1 MAALFGLIGRFFAWW
16 FGELAACI
24 PGGLRNL
31 AAGRRHQLAVDY
43 RENELGLRRRVGGR
57 WGDLGTIAV
66 DPAVPASARAALRDR
81 LRGIRRGGM
90 EVVLRLPA
98 AQVLR
103 RQLDLPLAAAENLRE
118 VLSFEMDRL
127 TPFKA
132 EDVAYDFRVAGTDR
146 EAERLTVDLAV
157 APRALVDEAVR
168 VAQGVGLSPHRVA
181 LAEDDGPP
189 FNLLAPDAAAE
200 GGRLLPRLN
209 IALALAACALL
220 GALALWPLQ
229 RKEARLAALESQLA
243 ESRTAAAASED
254 LRRRIDAALKRN
266 SFLAQRR
273 QATPLAVAVLAD
285 LTERLADD
293 TWLVQLRIGDGAVEL
308 SGYAPAAAALLPA
321 LEQSALLR
329 NLRFSAPVMPDQ
341 RVGRE
346 RFNLS
351 ADLDSTGGG

>member
-16 FGELAACI
+16 FGELAGCI

-57 WGDLGTIAV
+57 WGDLGTVAV
-66 DPAVPASARAALRDR
+66 DPALPASARAALRER

-132 EDVAYDFRVAGTDR
+132 EDVAYDFRIAATDR

-209 IALALAACALL
+209 IALALATCALL

-229 RKEARLAALESQLA
+229 RKEARLATLESQLA

>member
-1 MAALFGLIGRFFAWW
+1 MGALFGFIARFFSWW

-43 RENELGLRRRVGGR
+43 RDNELTLRRRVGGR
-57 WGDLGTIAV
+57 WGELGTVAV
-66 DPAVPASARAALRDR
+66 DPAAPALARAALRDR

-103 RQLDLPLAAAENLRE
+103 RRLDLPLAAAENLRE

-127 TPFKA
+127 TPFKS
-132 EDVAYDFRVAGTDR
+132 EDVAFDFRIAGTDR
-146 EAERLTVDLAV
+146 ETQRLAVDLAV
-157 APRALVDEAVR
+157 APRALVDDAVR
-168 VAQGVGLSPHRVA
+168 VAQGVGLAPHRVA
-181 LAEDDGPP
+181 LADDDGPP

-200 GGRLLPRLN
+200 GGRFLPRLN
-209 IALALAACALL
+209 VVLAVAACALL
-220 GALALWPLQ
+220 AALAIWPLQ
-229 RKEARLAALESQLA
+229 RKEARLAAIEAQLVEA
-243 ESRTAAAASED
+243 RTAAAASED

-266 SFLAQRR
+266 SFLAERR
-273 QATPLAVAVLAD
+273 QSTPLAVAVLSD

-293 TWLVQLRIGDGAVEL
+293 TWLVQLRLGDKQVEL

-321 LEQSALLR
+321 LEDSALLR

-351 ADLDSTGGG
+351 ADLDSAGGG